1 MILNNYF
8 HFKNWHGVC
17 NYLYIEHFRINLPLG
32 NYQMTDINKE
42 TISILNDLV
51 ETSIDGKEGFETSAK
66 NAKGSDVK
74 AFFTS
79 RAVEVGQAVT
89 ELQTHVTRLG
99 GKPEDSSSVSADMH
113 QAWVKLKTAFTSN
126 DDLAVLEEAE
136 RGEDVAKKAYSKALE
151 KSREKGV
158 DPAVIAVIEK
168 QYQGV
173 LANHDKVK
181 ALRDAARAAAKHN
194 A

>member
-1 MILNNYF
+1 MILKHYF
-8 HFKNWHGVC
+8 HFNNWHGVC
-17 NYLYIEHFRINLPLG
+17 NYLDMEHFRINLPLG

-66 NAKGSDVK
+66 NAKTPSVK
-74 AFFTS
+74 EFFAR
-79 RAVEVGQAVT
+79 RAIEVGKAVT
-89 ELQTHVTRLG
+89 DLQAHVQRLG
-99 GKPEDSSSVSADMH
+99 GKPEDSSSVSADIH

-136 RGEDVAKKAYSKALE
+136 RGEDVAKKAYSKAIE
-151 KSREKGV
+151 KLNEKGADATV
-158 DPAVIAVIEK
+158 VALVND

-173 LANHDKVK
+173 LKNHREVK
-181 ALRDAARAAAKHN
+181 ALRDAARAAA
-194 A
+194 